1 MSLSSGQRLGP
12 YEVVALLGA
21 GGMGEVYRARDP
33 RLERTV
39 AIKVL
44 PPELAQSEAY
54 RQRFQREARAASALS
69 HPNIAHIYDVGEQDG
84 THFIAMEY
92 VEGESL
98 RALVS
103 RGPLDPDRVAE
114 VGIQMASALEEAHAR
129 GIVHRDIKS
138 ANAVITAQGKV
149 KVLDFGLARQIREG
163 ASQLDSGFSTE
174 AHTQAGVVLGTVPY
188 MSPEQALGQ
197 PVDART
203 DIFSLG
209 VVLYELAT
217 GRLPFAGDTANQTI
231 DRICHAT
238 PEPITGLNR
247 KVPEALERIVAK
259 CLEKDRERRYA
270 TAKDL
275 QVDMRN
281 LQRDRGAG
289 AGPSTGVPRGRTRRL
304 AVAGGVAAVLGLAL
318 LGLALRAWLWP
329 GRSAI
334 ESIAVL
340 PFQNMTGNPEL
351 EYLSTGLTESLIN
364 SLAQLPGLKVTSR
377 DSAFAFKDGQ
387 KDLGAIAAKLGVRAL
402 LLGRLAQ
409 QGKEL
414 SLSAELV
421 EPRDQRQLWG
431 ERYRLGADD
440 APKVQDEMARTIS
453 RTVSPRLF
461 GGDKPAPRE
470 ASVDSEAYRLF
481 LKGRMLLAG
490 TPDELQQATDRFQ
503 QAIEREPLYAAAHAG
518 LAESYALQ
526 AYLFSENRQ
535 EMVRKARAAV
545 KRALEISP
553 DLAEA
558 LAVSGLIRLYFDWD
572 LPGAEA
578 DLKRALEKNP
588 SSSMAY
594 EEYTNVLVARGEP
607 EKSLTVALRAKE
619 LDPLSVLPTHQV
631 GITYMKLGRFEE
643 AAQEFKEAQQIRPSW
658 LWGYIKRGK
667 ALAHLGR
674 CPEALAEEARG
685 EEILGAREQES
696 AWSWIAFVHAKCG
709 REDRARDY
717 LKRMEE
723 LERRRFVDPL
733 PIAIV
738 HAGLGD
744 EGRVLERLEQAY
756 RVRSP
761 QMFFV
766 SNFPRFYSIESL
778 ATDPRFQDLCRRVL
792 PAQAA
797 S

>member
-1 MSLSSGQRLGP
+1 VTIVTGTHLGP
-12 YEVVALLGA
+12 YEIVAPLGA

-44 PPELAQSEAY
+44 PPQLAQSEAY

-69 HPNIAHIYDVGEQDG
+69 HPNIAQVYDVGEQDG

-92 VEGESL
+92 VEGENL
-98 RALVS
+98 RALLS
-103 RGPLDPDRVAE
+103 QGPLDPDRVAE
-114 VGIQMASALEEAHAR
+114 LGVQMAAALEEAHSR
-129 GIVHRDIKS
+129 GIVHRVIKP
-138 ANAVITAQGKV
+138 ANAVVSATGQV
-149 KVLDFGLARQIREG
+149 KILDFGLARQTRDG
-163 ASQLDSGFSTE
+163 AASLDSALSTE
-174 AHTQAGVVLGTVPY
+174 AHTQAGTVMGTVPY
-188 MSPEQALGQ
+188 MSPEQALGK

-238 PEPITGLNR
+238 PEPIASLNR
-247 KVPEALERIVAK
+247 KVPGALERIVAK
-259 CLEKDRERRYA
+259 CLEKDPERRYA

-275 QVDMRN
+275 RVDLRN
-281 LQRDRGAG
+281 LQRDREPATV
-289 AGPSTGVPRGRTRRL
+289 AAAPRARGGRL
-304 AVAGGVAAVLGLAL
+304 AAAAVVAVLAL
-318 LGLALRAWLWP
+318 ALSGLALRAWLKAKP
-329 GRSAI
+329 TAI

-340 PFQNMTGNPEL
+340 PFQNLTGNPEL

-377 DSAFAFKDGQ
+377 DSAFAFKGVQ
-387 KDLGAIAAKLGVRAL
+387 KDLGEIASKLGVRAL

-421 EPRDQRQLWG
+421 EPRDRRQLWG
-431 ERYRLGADD
+431 ERYKLGMDD
-440 APKVQDEMARTIS
+440 APQVEDQMARTIS
-453 RTVSPRLF
+453 RTLSPRLF
-461 GGDKPAPRE
+461 GGGQPESRE
-470 ASVDSEAYRLF
+470 ATVDPEAYRLF
-481 LKGRMLLAG
+481 LKGRMFMAG
-490 TPDELQQATDRFQ
+490 TPDELQQATDHFQ

-518 LAESYALQ
+518 LAESYAIH
-526 AYLFSENRQ
+526 AYLLSEGREEN
-535 EMVRKARAAV
+535 VRKARAAV

-572 LPGAEA
+572 LQGAEA

-594 EEYTNVLVARGEP
+594 EEYTNVLMAQDQP
-607 EKSLTVALRAKE
+607 EKALTVALRAKE
-619 LDPLSVLPTHQV
+619 LDPLSVLPTHQL
-631 GITYMKLGRFEE
+631 GITYMKMGRFEE

-674 CPEALAEEARG
+674 CPEALAEEARA
-685 EEILGAREQES
+685 EEILGTRDHET
-696 AWSWIAFVHAKCG
+696 AWSWIAFGYAKCG
-709 REDRARDY
+709 RPDRAREY
-717 LKRMEE
+717 LQRMEQ
-723 LERRRFVDPL
+723 LERRRFVDPTSF
-733 PIAIV
+733 AV
-738 HAGLGD
+738 VYAALGN
-744 EGRVLERLEQAY
+744 EERVIERLEQAH
-756 RVRSP
+756 RTRSP
-761 QMFFV
+761 GMFFV
-766 SNFPRFYSIESL
+766 KGFPSFYSIESL
-778 ATDPRFQDLCRRVL
+778 ATNPRFQELCRRIQ
-792 PAQAA
+792 PMRGA

>member
-1 MSLSSGQRLGP
+1 LSAGQRLGP
-12 YEVVALLGA
+12 YEIVALLGA

-39 AIKVL
+39 AIKIL
-44 PPELAQSEAY
+44 PPQLAQSDAY

-69 HPNIAHIYDVGEQDG
+69 HPNIAHIYDVGEQEG
-84 THFIAMEY
+84 THFIAMEF

-98 RALVS
+98 STLVA
-103 RGPLDPDRVAE
+103 RGPLEPDRVAE
-114 VGIQMASALEEAHAR
+114 VGAQMASALEEAHSR

-138 ANAVITAQGKV
+138 ANAVVSAQGQV
-149 KVLDFGLARQIREG
+149 KVLDFGLARQVRDG
-163 ASQLDSGFSTE
+163 AALLDSGVSTE

-217 GRLPFAGDTANQTI
+217 GRLPFTGNTANQTI

-247 KVPEALERIVAK
+247 QVPEALERIVAK

-275 QVDMRN
+275 QVDLRN
-281 LQRDRGAG
+281 LRRDRDAG
-289 AGPSTGVPRGRTRRL
+289 AVPGPARRARAGRGA
-304 AVAGGVAAVLGLAL
+304 AVAGLAVVGLVL
-318 LGLALRAWLWP
+318 LGLGLGTWWSRRGSP
-329 GRSAI
+329 I
-334 ESIAVL
+334 DSIAVL
-340 PFQNMTGNPEL
+340 PFQNTTGNAEL
-351 EYLSTGLTESLIN
+351 EYLSTGLTEALIN
-364 SLAQLPGLKVTSR
+364 SLAQLPGLKVISRTS
-377 DSAFAFKDGQ
+377 AMAFKDQQG
-387 KDLGAIAAKLGVRAL
+387 DLGGIARKLGVRAL
-402 LLGRLAQ
+402 LLGRLAR

-421 EPRDQRQLWG
+421 DALDNRQLWG
-431 ERYRLGADD
+431 QRYSVGADD
-440 APKVQDEMARTIS
+440 APKVEDAMVRTIS
-453 RTVSPRLF
+453 RTLGARLS
-461 GGDKPAPRE
+461 GEPPARE
-470 ASVDSEAYRLF
+470 AAVDPEAHRLF
-481 LKGRMLLAG
+481 LKGRLFLAG
-490 TPDELQQATDRFQ
+490 TPDELPQATALFQ
-503 QAIEREPLYAAAHAG
+503 QAIEREPLYAAAHAAQ
-518 LAESYALQ
+518 AESYAIH
-526 AYLFSENRQ
+526 AYLSSENR
-535 EMVRKARAAV
+535 EETVRKARAAIR
-545 KRALEISP
+545 RALEIAP

-594 EEYTNVLVARGEP
+594 EEYTNVLTTQGRLE
-607 EKSLTVALRAKE
+607 ESLVVALRAKE
-619 LDPLSVLPTHQV
+619 LDPLSVLPTHQL
-631 GITYMKLGRFEE
+631 GITYMIQGRFEE
-643 AAQEFKEAQQIRPSW
+643 AAREFKEAQQLRPNW
-658 LWGYIKRGK
+658 MWGYIKRGK

-674 CPEALAEEARG
+674 CPEALAEEERG
-685 EEILGAREQES
+685 EQILGAREQES
-696 AWSWIAFVHAKCG
+696 AWSWIAFVYAKCG
-709 REDRARDY
+709 QPDRAQAY

-738 HAGLGD
+738 HAALGD
-744 EGRVLERLEQAY
+744 EERVLARLEQGY
-756 RVRSP
+756 STRSP
-761 QMFFV
+761 WLFFV
-766 SNFPRFYSIESL
+766 RRFPSFYSLDSL
-778 ATDPRFQDLCRRVL
+778 TASRRFQDLCRRVF
-792 PAQAA
+792 PEAA
-797 S
+797 VS